1 MEAGPLVA
9 ETMKLLRSSIPA
21 TIDIRHRVEPGRDKI
36 MADAA
41 RLQQILMNL
50 CSNAAHA
57 MREKGGVIEVVV
69 REHQVNEDASAPLPD
84 LPPGLLPYDCGEHT
98 GHGMTANLMERIFD
112 PFFTTKK
119 PGEGT
124 GMGLAVV
131 HGIVKSLNG
140 AVTVESQ
147 PGKGSVFTVYLPI
160 VARETERTVQ
170 EATLSPPG
178 AGRAPRFSKTL
189 RAAAGCRCSRI
200 YPQAGLSKRPARPSA
215 PRSREADWRDRR
227 HA

>member
-1 MEAGPLVA
+1 ME
-9 ETMKLLRSSIPA
+9 
-21 TIDIRHRVEPGRDKI
+21 
-36 MADAA
+36 
-41 RLQQILMNL
+41 
-50 CSNAAHA
+50 CS
-57 MREKGGVIEVVV
+57 VVV
-69 REHQVNEDASAPLPD
+69 REHQVNEDATASLPD
-84 LPPGLLPYDCGEHT
+84 LPAGSYLMIAVSDT
-98 GHGMTANLMERIFD
+98 GHGMTANVMGPFD

-170 EATLSPPG
+170 EATRPHP
-178 AGRAPRFSKTL
+178 AGGSAFS
-189 RAAAGCRCSRI
+189 S
-200 YPQAGLSKRPARPSA
+200 
-215 PRSREADWRDRR
+215 
-227 HA
+227 